1 MNKKIVLYFSALLT
15 FFSYFVFAENTI
27 SLQGRVLDKNGNPL
41 NGDYS
46 FIVRFCNSQVGG
58 SIDFEREFEF
68 VEVKDGFYSIEIST
82 SASFDKEY
90 WIEIGVK
97 PQGSQGNYEFFP
109 RYKLTSSP
117 YAIRS
122 KYSEYAKY
130 TTGIVSTSAI
140 SMGGYPILDVSTMS
154 VSFIISTSPATMPL
168 VISTSVYIVG
178 YASTT
183 KFYGDGSNLT
193 GVIDKECRLSTGTL
207 KSQIDAVAIST
218 GTLVTLSS
226 TQTIT
231 AAKTFTSSV
240 TIRNVLEAQQL
251 FSRRFDLGSVSGSF
265 TIDWSNGNIQ
275 SVTLTGN
282 ATLTF
287 SNGQDGGKYILIIK
301 QDSTGGRTITWPSN
315 VRFPGGV
322 QPTLTTTPSAV
333 DYIGFIYNGTDGK
346 YDCVAF
352 IRDLK

>member
-1 MNKKIVLYFSALLT
+1 MSKKVLYFSTLLT
-15 FFSYFVFAENTI
+15 FFSYFVFAGGNTI

-46 FIVRFCNSQVGG
+46 FKIRFCDSQVGG
-58 SIDFEREFEF
+58 LIDFERKVDF

-97 PQGSQGNYEFFP
+97 PQGSQDNYEFFP

-130 TTGIVSTSAI
+130 TTGFVSTSAI

-154 VSFIISTSPATMPL
+154 VGFIISTSPATMPL

-178 YASTT
+178 YASATLG
-183 KFYGDGSNLT
+183 FFGDGSNLT
-193 GVIDKECRLSTGTL
+193 GVIDKECRL
-207 KSQIDAVAIST
+207 ST

-240 TIRNVLEAQQL
+240 TIRNVLKAQQL
-251 FSRRFDLGSVSGSF
+251 FVSRISV
-265 TIDWSNGNIQ
+265 
-275 SVTLTGN
+275 
-282 ATLTF
+282 
-287 SNGQDGGKYILIIK
+287 
-301 QDSTGGRTITWPSN
+301 
-315 VRFPGGV
+315 
-322 QPTLTTTPSAV
+322 
-333 DYIGFIYNGTDGK
+333 
-346 YDCVAF
+346 
-352 IRDLK
+352 